1 MVAIDDLTRA
11 GENALVELY
20 GGKRGEALD
29 SLRYRRFYKKVTTR
43 GHQIRPHDLPLTSA
57 AAKYHSLPSTRV
69 FLQVGV
75 HIP

>member
-29 SLRYRRFYKKVTTR
+29 SLRYCRFYEKVTTR
-43 GHQIRPHDLPLTSA
+43 GHQIRPHDLPPTSA
-57 AAKYHSLPSTRV
+57 AANSRSLRV